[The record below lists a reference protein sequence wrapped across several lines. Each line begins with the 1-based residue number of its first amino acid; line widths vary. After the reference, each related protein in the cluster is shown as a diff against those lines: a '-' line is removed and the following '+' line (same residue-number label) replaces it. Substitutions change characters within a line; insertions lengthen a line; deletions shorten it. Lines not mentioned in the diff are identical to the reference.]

1 MTAGKPAKT
10 PMPAATA
17 PAAAAAEGGR
27 PVYFQSGQLEVRLA
41 ESPHE
46 LDAAQELRFRVFYD
60 EMSAKP
66 TAAMAASRRDVDS
79 FDPHCDH
86 LLLLDVQ
93 DPARPKVVA
102 TYRLLRR
109 ERATAA
115 GGFYTASEY
124 AIEPLLALPGEI
136 LELGRSCVDAA
147 FRTRAVMTLIW
158 RGIAH
163 YVLHHKI
170 DLMFGCA
177 SLPGIDPR
185 ALQVELS
192 YLHHFHLAPPEL
204 RVRALPERYVPMAI
218 LPREA
223 IDQRRALASL
233 PPLVKGYLRL
243 GGFIGDGAVVDEQ
256 FNTTDVCVVV
266 KTDLVT
272 DKYFKHFTRES
283 EAE

>member
-1 MTAGKPAKT
+1 MTAGKPA
-10 PMPAATA
+10 MAPAPVGAA
-17 PAAAAAEGGR
+17 PAAGAR
-27 PVYFQSGQLEVRLA
+27 PVHFQSGMLEVRLA
-41 ESPHE
+41 ETPHE
-46 LDAAQELRFRVFYD
+46 LDEAQDLRFRVFYD
-60 EMSAKP
+60 EMKAKP
-66 TAAMAASRRDVDS
+66 TAAMAAARRDVDS
-79 FDPHCDH
+79 FDRHCDH

-93 DPARPKVVA
+93 DSVRPKVVA

-109 ERATAA
+109 ERAAAA

-124 AIEPLLALPGEI
+124 AIEPLLSLPGEI

-147 FRTRAVMTLIW
+147 FRTRAVMALIW

-177 SLPGIDPR
+177 SLPGIDPN

-192 YLHHFHLAPPEL
+192 YLHHYHLAPPAL
-204 RVRALPERYVPMAI
+204 RVRALSERYVPMAI

-223 IDQRRALASL
+223 IDPRRALASL
-233 PPLVKGYLRL
+233 PPLIKGYLRL

-272 DKYFKHFTRES
+272 EKYFKHFTRES